1 MTNQEATYLYRR
13 DIAAA
18 ILAYD
23 RARRDA
29 LVRFAGNSDAIQGA
43 FCNLWGN
50 CRVAFDRASFL
61 LDCRRQGMVKVF
73 SDRYG
78 DHDAP
83 IAMYGANHV

>member
-1 MTNQEATYLYRR
+1 MTNFEATYLYRR

-23 RARRDA
+23 RARRDV

-50 CRVAFDRASFL
+50 CRVAFAKADEC
-61 LDCRRQGMVKVF
+61 LDWRREWCNGF
-73 SDRYG
+73 GNERR
-78 DHDAP
+78 
-83 IAMYGANHV
+83 I